1 MNTPADK
8 PVMGSDTRRRAKR
21 AAITGASLALF
32 CVVFTFIY
40 ERFSH
45 NAVSTHMRCMFLMP
59 LLGVALPA
67 VIGYLTP
74 LHPFPG
80 RAAFNLWNSAMAVWT
95 VGCLFRG
102 IVNISGRYTSLD
114 RPYMVAGWVFIAL
127 VVMAETVRLI
137 TRHKHERR
145 KTEC

>member
-1 MNTPADK
+1 MNTLAVNPSAK
-8 PVMGSDTRRRAKR
+8 TDTHRRAKR

-127 VVMAETVRLI
+127 SVMAETVRLI

>member
-1 MNTPADK
+1 MNTLVDK
-8 PVMGSDTRRRAKR
+8 PISGRATRRRAKR

-80 RAAFNLWNSAMAVWT
+80 RVAFNLWNSAMAVWT

-114 RPYMVAGWVFIAL
+114 HPYMVAGWVFIAL
-127 VVMAETVRLI
+127 AVMAEAVRLI
-137 TRHKHERR
+137 TQR
-145 KTEC
+145 KQRTP

>member
-8 PVMGSDTRRRAKR
+8 PATGTATRRRAKR
-21 AAITGASLALF
+21 AATVGASLALF

-45 NAVSTHMRCMFLMP
+45 NAASTHMRCMFLMP

-67 VIGYLTP
+67 VIGCLTP
-74 LHPFPG
+74 LHRFPG
-80 RAAFNLWNSAMAVWT
+80 RTAFNLWNSAMAVWT

-102 IVNISGRYTSLD
+102 IVNISGRHTTLD
-114 RPYMVAGWVFIAL
+114 RPYWIAGWVFLGLALIA
-127 VVMAETVRLI
+127 EIIHFI
-137 TRHKHERR
+137 TLHKNR
-145 KTEC
+145 TL